1 MLQPLSTAD
10 KAYISA
16 QLSTEAAAP
25 PLRSTSAA
33 SAETQ
38 ERAKSYKFLNKQ
50 KKLQLQRS
58 VEAYS
63 KLLGHSHASQLL
75 QDTAATCA
83 ASERPQRPKWKRA
96 RPTRSHAVL
105 LLGRP
110 SPERAADAEHAD
122 TAETP
127 VITEGSAPAAPA
139 DPADDDTPEDVDD
152 EGVLLTSV
160 LSALSAAYQET
171 EDAADKK
178 RLLSLVAPYLN
189 IQQGMQL
196 FQCSHHYWESA
207 RLHASTAGAFAP
219 VVPPVIHRIRTDTAV
234 SRMLRM
240 LLLVRVMWCC
250 CLTPA

>member
-1 MLQPLSTAD
+1 M
-10 KAYISA
+10 
-16 QLSTEAAAP
+16 
-25 PLRSTSAA
+25 
-33 SAETQ
+33 Q

-75 QDTAATCA
+75 QDTASACA

-96 RPTRSHAVL
+96 RPSRSHAVL
-105 LLGRP
+105 LLGQP
-110 SPERAADAEHAD
+110 SGPTPADAADTEHAA
-122 TAETP
+122 TNETP
-127 VITEGSAPAAPA
+127 VITEGCAPA
-139 DPADDDTPEDVDD
+139 DPTDEDTPEDCDD

-160 LSALSAAYQET
+160 LSALSAAYLQT

-207 RLHASTAGAFAP
+207 RLHASTVGAFAP

-234 SRMLRM
+234 SRMSC
-240 LLLVRVMWCC
+240 VRLCY
-250 CLTPA
+250 